1 MKDSHSL
8 PVRLDPVEIQIA
20 SGNEKPTA

>member
-1 MKDSHSL
+1 MKESHSV

-20 SGNEKPTA
+20 SGNDKPTA